1 MFAFPPHKYQPA
13 PQSLKLTEDPHEQP
27 AQIKEGIWPNYFK
40 LPVLMLML
48 ITVLNDG
55 TLISIGYDNVIPSPR
70 PDKWNLRAV
79 FFIAAVLAAVAMLSS
94 LLLLWGALTS
104 HRPGSMFAAFK
115 LPAMPYEKIITAIY
129 LKVSISDF
137 LTLFSSRTT
146 SWFWTSRPALAL
158 LGAAGTALMTSTMLG
173 TFWPPMELESLP
185 VVGLGRNAISPEFQA
200 GGPYTDTKLWPIW
213 IWIFC
218 IVWWFVQDAAKV
230 LAWRLLYKFDIFQ
243 VATGTMVNMRGT
255 TRFGD
260 SQRPLARTSAG
271 FVEEKLLD
279 KKLANAEAALK
290 KDPKAA
296 AGMALARTSLGA
308 GDRGRSAEEVRR
320 AFERVSAGML
330 PESREQAAEHMDAV
344 RRATESL
351 QRVSAAYARQSMD
364 AGKGVPKDTI
374 DRLP

>member
-1 MFAFPPHKYQPA
+1 
-13 PQSLKLTEDPHEQP
+13 
-27 AQIKEGIWPNYFK
+27 
-40 LPVLMLML
+40 MLML

-79 FFIAAVLAAVAMLSS
+79 FFIASVLAAVAMGSS
-94 LLLLWGALTS
+94 LLLLWGALDS
-104 HRPGSMFAAFK
+104 HSPGSMFSKFG

-158 LGAAGTALMTSTMLG
+158 LAAAGTALMTSTMLG
-173 TFWPPMELESLP
+173 TFWPPMVLEHLP
-185 VVGLGRNAISPEFQA
+185 VVGLGRSAMSPEFKA
-200 GGPYTDTKLWPIW
+200 GGPFSDTKLWPVW
-213 IWIFC
+213 IWIYC

-230 LAWRLLYKFDIFQ
+230 LAWKFLYRFDIFQ
-243 VATGTMVNMRGT
+243 VATATMVNMRGAS
-255 TRFGD
+255 RFDDKG
-260 SQRPLARTSAG
+260 RPLARVSAG
-271 FVEEKLLD
+271 MVEEKLLG
-279 KKLANAEAALK
+279 KQLANAEDALK

-296 AGMALARTSLGA
+296 AGMALARTSLGGA
-308 GDRGRSAEEVRR
+308 DKGRSAEEVRR

-330 PESREQAAEHMDAV
+330 PESREQAATHMDAV